1 VYLDNNGVGSI
12 TVADI
17 DAGSTDADGD
27 ALNISVNPSNF
38 NCNNTGAN
46 TVTLTVDDG
55 TVSTQCTTNVYVVDD
70 IDPVLSGVPGSVT
83 VECDSVPAA
92 ATPSASDNCDTSVAI
107 TFSESSSAGSCAN
120 SYTITRTWT
129 AADDTGNT
137 DVGTQTITVQDT
149 TDPVL
154 AGVPA
159 DVSVECNKV
168 PVAALVTATDN
179 CGGEVAPVVTY
190 AEVRTD
196 GNCANSYTLTRTW
209 TATDACGNTD
219 VDEQVITVQDTTD
232 PVLAGVPA
240 DVSVECNKVPVAAL
254 VTATDNCGD
263 NPVITYAQ
271 VRTDEVDSC
280 PSNYTLTRTW
290 TATDACGN
298 ASSESQVIT
307 VEDTIA
313 PTLTSDVHDIFP
325 YDAPITFNVI
335 TNDNCGDVDLVL
347 SYNCHK
353 VNKNGKVSSKLD
365 SCDVVIA
372 GNQIMVVDSGGVG
385 TIITISATAT
395 DECGNSTSDDFVVNV
410 LRPANEGVGNG
421 VDENTPGHANN
432 GGNDDPE
439 FGPGKPGAK
448 GGKKN
453 R

>member
-55 TVSTQCTTNVYVVDD
+55 TVSTQCTTNVYVVDN

-179 CGGEVAPVVTY
+179 CGDNPVITY
-190 AEVRTD
+190 AQVRTD
-196 GNCANSYTLTRTW
+196 EVDSCPSNYTLTRTW

-219 VDEQVITVQDTTD
+219 VGVQVITVQDTTA
-232 PVLAGVPA
+232 PVLSGVPGP
-240 DVSVECNKVPVAAL
+240 VTVECDSVPAPASPN
-254 VTATDNCGD
+254 ATDNCD
-263 NPVITYAQ
+263 ESPSVDLVEI
-271 VRTDEVDSC
+271 RTDGNC

-365 SCDVVIA
+365 SCDVVIT